1 VPHPFFAHF
10 AKKGGR
16 RHCRKAR
23 FVGRARL
30 QSCHKDQKNRFRPR
44 REPNTRAPNLT
55 SQRTQNILPDTNNPR
70 PTRRSL
76 ATDAVSKPAH
86 QPAPDRLSATPTQ
99 PDSPHSA
106 HRGRT
111 VPHPS
116 SRHPTI
122 RVISCSWEEHDF
134 SRAIKTK
141 KDPGTANPRDAD
153 QNHQAPAPKGRQTTA
168 QDVSPGSGQK
178 KIQASQT
185 RPTGQKADRPL
196 TSLPIPPP
204 PCESS
209 PNSCHPERSRGTLR
223 PPRSGVPHP
232 FFAHFA
238 KKGGRR
244 HCRKARF
251 VEGHDFSR
259 AIKIRKRFRH
269 RKPAR
274 PDKKLKKRSPAHLSS
289 NRSAAL

>member
-1 VPHPFFAHF
+1 
-10 AKKGGR
+10 
-16 RHCRKAR
+16 
-23 FVGRARL
+23 
-30 QSCHKDQKNRFRPR
+30 
-44 REPNTRAPNLT
+44 
-55 SQRTQNILPDTNNPR
+55 
-70 PTRRSL
+70 
-76 ATDAVSKPAH
+76 
-86 QPAPDRLSATPTQ
+86 
-99 PDSPHSA
+99 
-106 HRGRT
+106 

-238 KKGGRR
+238 KKGGTRDD
-244 HCRKARF
+244 RKAQS
-251 VEGHDFSR
+251 VKGHDFSR
-259 AIKIRKRFRH
+259 AIKIRKRFRP

-274 PDKKLKKRSPAHLSS
+274 PDKKKIARSPLFQSLRRPVNHLPRDGIIL
-289 NRSAAL
+289 NLDVAVGKAALRVPHVSRLSRHGIPCSGVIRIVLAISINKSNSSDTRVPR